1 MSFQEKLKHKFPKQE
16 EQKQKELNH
25 DPTETMFMDKE
36 QCWQYEQAV
45 RDSLREL
52 RQRCLDEALG
62 VKS

>member
-1 MSFQEKLKHKFPKQE
+1 
-16 EQKQKELNH
+16 
-25 DPTETMFMDKE
+25 MDKE